1 MRIKKVYIH
10 LAYWLVIV
18 IILTIIFGISWDN
31 KTNAIYFISLLLPV
45 IMATSYFF
53 NYFLV
58 PKYLLQSHYF
68 KFILYTIYTIII
80 SLFLEMAVFIFTF
93 SFLLEYDV
101 GAMNHNAFNTLLLG
115 VVMYLVVFFTS
126 LVLMIR
132 QLIDN
137 KMIVVQLEE
146 SLNKLN
152 QQHIQVISNRKSVQ
166 ITYKDIKYIESY
178 SDSIKIMLESGK
190 EIKSKERL
198 SSIEKKL
205 PISFIR
211 IHRSFIINS
220 IFVSRFNY
228 NEVEI
233 NETTFQI
240 GRTYKNHVSK
250 ILKVGNKHAR

>member
-1 MRIKKVYIH
+1 LRIKKVYIH
-10 LAYWLVIV
+10 ITYWLVVIV
-18 IILTIIFGISWDN
+18 ILTIIFGFSWDN
-31 KTNAIYFISLLLPV
+31 SSAAIYFISMLLPV

-58 PKYLLQSHYF
+58 PKYLLKSHYF
-68 KFILYTIYTIII
+68 SFILYTIYTIII

-93 SFLLEYDV
+93 SFLLEYHA
-101 GAMNHNAFNTLLLG
+101 GAMNQNAFNTLLLA
-115 VVMYLVVFFTS
+115 VVMYLIVFFTS

-137 KMIVVQLEE
+137 KKMVFQLEE
-146 SLNKLN
+146 SLNKFN

-178 SDSIKIMLESGK
+178 SDSIKIILESGK
-190 EIKSKERL
+190 EINSKERL

-205 PISFIR
+205 PNSFIR

-220 IFVSRFNY
+220 VFVSRFNY

-240 GRTYKNHVSK
+240 GRTYKNHVAK
-250 ILKVGNKHAR
+250 TLKAGNRDAR